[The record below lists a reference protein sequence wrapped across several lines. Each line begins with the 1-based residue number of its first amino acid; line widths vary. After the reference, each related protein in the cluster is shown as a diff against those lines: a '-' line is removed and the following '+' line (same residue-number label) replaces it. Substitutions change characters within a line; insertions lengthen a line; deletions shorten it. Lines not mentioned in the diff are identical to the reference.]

1 MGRIIDTSTITPS
14 SISQMSKDE
23 AYWVYNGL
31 DCCVTDEILE
41 TCLPMVD
48 DIALGTYQFSRE
60 LQGPVLEMMMRG
72 VLVNQRKK
80 HKVISEMR
88 IKLKQLEEQLNAI
101 ISDGIGVADLNWR
114 SPVQLNRL
122 LYDVIGLPEQKK
134 RNTNGV
140 YARTSDR
147 EALEKLQGYFIAE
160 PICNHLLALRDLGKS
175 IGFLETGIDADG
187 RMRTNFNIAGT
198 DTGRFASAVSDFGTG
213 TNLQNVTSSLRSVF
227 VADPGYK
234 FANLDLEQADAR
246 NVGALV
252 WNTLVND
259 PEWTEESAG
268 KFLDFC
274 ESGDLH
280 TNVLKLS
287 NPNLPW
293 GDGRTDREIADII
306 AYRNLTHRD
315 LTKKLGHG
323 TNFLGTPPTMAK
335 HAKLPISMVKTFQ
348 ENYFAAFP
356 GIAAWHQSIF
366 YSLEH
371 FAQLTTPFGRR
382 RFFFGRPKDMAT
394 RRAAVAHQPQSMT
407 GDEINTGILK
417 LWRANRVQ
425 LLIQVH
431 DSILFQFPE
440 ELEDEIVPWALETLK
455 THITLERGR
464 DFVVPTEAMTGWNW
478 GYYDK
483 DKNEDGLKKWK
494 GSDDRVRQEK
504 EFKLSLRGM

>member
-1 MGRIIDTSTITPS
+1 
-14 SISQMSKDE
+14 
-23 AYWVYNGL
+23 
-31 DCCVTDEILE
+31 
-41 TCLPMVD
+41 
-48 DIALGTYQFSRE
+48 
-60 LQGPVLEMMMRG
+60 MRG

-80 HKVISEMR
+80 HQVLSEMR
-88 IKLKQLEEQLNAI
+88 IKLRQLEEQLNVI
-101 ISDGIGVADLNWR
+101 IAEGVGVSDLNWR

-122 LYDVIGLPEQKK
+122 LYDVMGLPEQKK
-134 RNTNGV
+134 RNTNGI

-147 EALEKLQGYFIAE
+147 EALEKLSGYFIAE

-175 IGFLETGIDADG
+175 IGFLETGIDSDG

-246 NVGALV
+246 NVGALC
-252 WNTLVND
+252 WNTLVNNGD
-259 PEWTEESAG
+259 WDEASAG
-268 KFLDFC
+268 KYLDFC

-280 TNVLKLS
+280 TNVLKLA
-287 NPNLPW
+287 NPSLPW
-293 GDGRTDREIADII
+293 GDGRTDREIADMI
-306 AYRNLTHRD
+306 AYRHLTYRD

-323 TNFLGTPPTMAK
+323 SNFEGLPPTMAK
-335 HAKLPISMVKTFQ
+335 HSKLPVSMVREFQ
-348 ENYFAAFP
+348 EKYFETFP
-356 GIAAWHQSIF
+356 CIPAWHESIH
-366 YSLEH
+366 YAIEH
-371 FAQLTTPFGRR
+371 FAQLTTPFNRR
-382 RFFFGRPKDMAT
+382 RFFFGRLKDRAT
-394 RRAAVAHQPQSMT
+394 WRAAVAHQPQSMHAT
-407 GDEINTGILK
+407 EINTGILR

-440 ELEDEIVPWALETLK
+440 HLENEIVPWALETLR
-455 THITLERGR
+455 THLTLERGR

-478 GYYDK
+478 GYHDK
-483 DKNEDGLKKWK
+483 DKNADGLKKWK

-504 EFKLSLRGM
+504 EFKLSIRGM